1 MQLSPWRFFREPRGG
16 PAAAL
21 LAMLAMGLA
30 AGCGVQPPSPSSAGS
45 HADPELEARF
55 PTWIHGGPFL
65 VESYVDPDE
74 LQLLGVD
81 DGFLNSLH
89 VDVGDVSVAY
99 GEHDMSSGAP
109 MHLSVR
115 AYRVRGAQAED
126 LVAYFRPLLEEQS
139 EGIPL
144 QRVKA
149 RGKVVWRP
157 KGNPIAVGGNMLYVD
172 DDTAYLIYGDNRT
185 AALAL
190 LSQIPPT
197 TS

>member
-1 MQLSPWRFFREPRGG
+1 MQLSRRRFSRGSRG
-16 PAAAL
+16 RCAFSLIAL
-21 LAMLAMGLA
+21 LAIGLA
-30 AGCGVQPPSPSSAGS
+30 AGCGVQPSPSANT

-55 PTWIHGGPFL
+55 PTFIHGGPFL
-65 VESYVDPDE
+65 VESYGEPEE

-81 DGFLNSLH
+81 DDFLNSLH

-115 AYRVRGAQAED
+115 AYRARGASAED
-126 LVAYFRPLLEEQS
+126 LVAYFRPIMQEQS

-144 QRVKA
+144 QRTRA

-157 KGNPIAVGGNMLYVD
+157 KGNPIAVAGNMLFVN

-190 LSQIPPT
+190 LSQIPPA
-197 TS
+197 SS